1 MERRDLLKM
10 IAAATG
16 MAFVGA
22 EAWAAGGASSAASE
36 ASVDFSSKDV
46 QLLDEIAETILPAT
60 QTPGAKAAGC
70 GAVMA
75 TFIRD
80 CYEPAQQQL
89 VKAGLVD
96 IRALAKHQFNNDFLA
111 LTAAQKLTLLQALDT
126 ASKNASSG
134 GSGNSSL
141 SGSRQKQRD
150 GAPHYFVLLKQLS
163 IFTFFTS
170 KVGGTQVLRYQAV
183 PGHYNGD
190 LPYKKGDRAWATG
203 G

>member
-1 MERRDLLKM
+1 M
-10 IAAATG
+10 
-16 MAFVGA
+16 
-22 EAWAAGGASSAASE
+22 
-36 ASVDFSSKDV
+36 
-46 QLLDEIAETILPAT
+46 QLLDDIAETILPAT

-134 GSGNSSL
+134 AAGNSSL